1 MLRHPTPR
9 HVAVLPRMAE
19 PFDAGAR
26 ASAIHPSRVDDPA
39 EQGPCSDGPEGPD
52 HPALTLTQRDTGPA
66 CSRRQTGP
74 ATTEDRYFSCFLA
87 LIVNGPPPE
96 SVPVRVKV
104 LVFLSHDNGISISSA
119 LSYRHLNDFGISSVF
134 TSSGIPTPT
143 P

>member
-1 MLRHPTPR
+1 M
-9 HVAVLPRMAE
+9 LPRMAE

-39 EQGPCSDGPEGPD
+39 EQEPRSDEPEGPD
-52 HPALTLTQRDTGPA
+52 HPSLTLTQRDAGPA

-87 LIVNGPPPE
+87 LIIKGVLLE
-96 SVPVRVKV
+96 SIPVRVKV

>member
-1 MLRHPTPR
+1 M
-9 HVAVLPRMAE
+9 LPRMAE

-52 HPALTLTQRDTGPA
+52 YPALVPTQRDAGPA
-66 CSRRQTGP
+66 CSRRQAGP
-74 ATTEDRYFSCFLA
+74 DTTSRRACSSIADRYFSCFLA
-87 LIVNGPPPE
+87 LIVKGFLLE
-96 SVPVRVKV
+96 SIPVRVKV

>member
-1 MLRHPTPR
+1 
-9 HVAVLPRMAE
+9 MAE

-52 HPALTLTQRDTGPA
+52 HPALAPTQRGNP
-66 CSRRQTGP
+66 
-74 ATTEDRYFSCFLA
+74 TEDRYFSCFLA

-104 LVFLSHDNGISISSA
+104 LVFLSHDIGISISSA
-119 LSYRHLNDFGISSVF
+119 LS
-134 TSSGIPTPT
+134 
-143 P
+143 